1 MADLTQKAGAFA
13 DAVKSAASPLAVT
26 VAGVAFA
33 NPVIAASGTFGF
45 GREYA
50 KMFDLSRLG
59 GIALK
64 GTTLKARPGN
74 PAPRAAET
82 PAGMLNC
89 IGLQNPGV
97 DDLIENE
104 LPFLVKQH
112 TRLLANIAGDTPEDY
127 AALAARLDT
136 QPVDMLELNISCP
149 NVKAGGMAFG
159 TDAQSAA
166 TVMRAVRAATKKPV
180 CVKLTPNVTDITAI
194 AKAVEAEG
202 ADAVSLINTLLGMR
216 IDIRT
221 RRPILSN
228 NVGGLSGPAVFP
240 VALRMVWQVSRAV
253 SIPVIGL
260 GGIAS
265 WQDAVQM
272 LLAGA
277 AAVQVGTATFANP
290 YAMLDIIG
298 GLERYC
304 SENHLSGISELVGQV
319 RPNEN

>member
-1 MADLTQKAGAFA
+1 MATEQQ
-13 DAVKSAASPLAVT
+13 AASPLAVT

-50 KMFDLSRLG
+50 HVFDLSRLG
-59 GIALK
+59 GVALK
-64 GTTLKARPGN
+64 GTTLTSRPGN

-97 DDLIENE
+97 DYLIENE
-104 LPFLVKQH
+104 LPFLLKQG
-112 TRLLANIAGDTPEDY
+112 TRIICNIAGDTPEDY
-127 AALAARLDT
+127 AALAARLDG

-159 TDAQSAA
+159 TDPQSAA
-166 TVMRAVRAATKKPV
+166 AVTRAVRAATKKPV
-180 CVKLTPNVTDITAI
+180 CVKLSPNVTDITVI

-240 VALRMVWQVSRAV
+240 VALRMVWQVARAV
-253 SIPVIGL
+253 DIPVIGL
-260 GGIAS
+260 GGIAT

-277 AAVQVGTATFANP
+277 NAVQVGTATFTDP
-290 YAMLDIIG
+290 YAMLGIID
-298 GLERYC
+298 GLAAYLD
-304 SENHLSGISELVGQV
+304 ENHIGSVNELVGQV
-319 RPNEN
+319 KPNG